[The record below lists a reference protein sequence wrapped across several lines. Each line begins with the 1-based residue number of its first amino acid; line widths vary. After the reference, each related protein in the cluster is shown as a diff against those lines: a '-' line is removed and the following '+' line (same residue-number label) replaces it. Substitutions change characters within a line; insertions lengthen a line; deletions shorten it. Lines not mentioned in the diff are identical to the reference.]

1 MPTTAKTRRMN
12 GGHAVVDCLRNEGVR
27 HVFNVP
33 GESFTSIL
41 DGLRDAKE
49 IQLITNRHE
58 GGACL
63 MAEAYTKATRT
74 PGVCVVTRG
83 PGATHASIG
92 IHCARHD
99 STPLV
104 LLVGQVERATRGRE
118 AGQEIDYTHFFG
130 SLAKWV
136 IEVSDPRRLPAVLSR
151 AFHLARSGRPGPVV
165 VSLPRDM
172 LDETADM
179 PLVEPYP
186 VLRANPEPAL
196 IQEMVQRLGA
206 AKNPIIVA
214 GSGTEYAGARQ
225 ELIAFSEKFQ
235 VPVVTTYRRLAA
247 FPNDHAHY
255 LGNLSSA
262 RNHTRDAVAG
272 ADLVL
277 AIGTRLN
284 QQTTA
289 GWTLPH
295 PDQTLIQI
303 DPAEEVIGQNHR
315 PTIGMVSDIKL
326 ALAAALEYPAPPPN
340 PGRQGWIDEYR
351 KVQQAWATPPER
363 PTGQV
368 SMEKVM
374 MDMKTTLPK
383 DTVHT
388 VDAGNFALWVH
399 KYQEFGVPDTFFGPT
414 VGCMGYGVPSAIGA
428 KLAHPNRVAI
438 AHCGDGGFLMT
449 GQEMATAAQYGINII
464 AVVYNNGAL
473 ATIRMHQEA
482 QYPNRPSGTDFVNP
496 DFAALGTAYRALG
509 IQVTRDHDFLPALQ
523 EALKANRPALIEV
536 MTELEF
542 ISPTATLSQVTVGQP
557 GR

>member
-41 DGLRDAKE
+41 DGMRDAQQ

-63 MAEAYTKATRT
+63 MAEAYAKATRT

-99 STPLV
+99 STPLDV
-104 LLVGQVERATRGRE
+104 
-118 AGQEIDYTHFFG
+118 HF
-130 SLAKWV
+130 V
-136 IEVSDPRRLPAVLSR
+136 
-151 AFHLARSGRPGPVV
+151 
-165 VSLPRDM
+165 
-172 LDETADM
+172 
-179 PLVEPYP
+179 
-186 VLRANPEPAL
+186 N
-196 IQEMVQRLGA
+196 
-206 AKNPIIVA
+206 
-214 GSGTEYAGARQ
+214 
-225 ELIAFSEKFQ
+225 
-235 VPVVTTYRRLAA
+235 
-247 FPNDHAHY
+247 
-255 LGNLSSA
+255 
-262 RNHTRDAVAG
+262 
-272 ADLVL
+272 
-277 AIGTRLN
+277 
-284 QQTTA
+284 
-289 GWTLPH
+289 TL
-295 PDQTLIQI
+295 
-303 DPAEEVIGQNHR
+303 
-315 PTIGMVSDIKL
+315 
-326 ALAAALEYPAPPPN
+326 LEYPAPPPN

-351 KVQQAWATPPER
+351 KVQQAWATPAER
-363 PTGQV
+363 PTSQV

-383 DTVHT
+383 DSIHT

-399 KYQEFGVPDTFFGPT
+399 KYQEFSVPDTFFGPT

-449 GQEMATAAQYGINII
+449 GQEMATAAQFGINII
-464 AVVYNNGAL
+464 TVVYNNSAL

-482 QYPNRPSGTDFVNP
+482 QYPNRPSGTDFINP

-509 IQVTRDHDFLPALQ
+509 IQVTRDNDFLPALQ

-536 MTELEF
+536 MTELEY
-542 ISPTATLSQVTVGQP
+542 ISPTATLSQVTAGQP